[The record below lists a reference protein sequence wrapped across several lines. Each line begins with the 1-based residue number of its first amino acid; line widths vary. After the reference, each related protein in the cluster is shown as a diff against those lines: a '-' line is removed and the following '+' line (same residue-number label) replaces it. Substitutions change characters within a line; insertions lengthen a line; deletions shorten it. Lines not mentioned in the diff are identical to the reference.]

1 MNILYMLDTNICSY
15 IMRKH
20 PIEVL
25 QKMTEL
31 VNSHNSIVISA
42 VTYAELKF
50 GAIGKKA
57 NPNHGVIVDNFMRCV
72 DMVFPWDRSAVDA
85 TVQIRKELSD
95 KGIIIGSNDM
105 AIAGTAI
112 STSSVLITNNTK
124 EFERVPGLEYENWV
138 SGD

>member
-1 MNILYMLDTNICSY
+1 MRVYMLDTNICSY

-25 QKMTEL
+25 NKMDA
-31 VNSHNSIVISA
+31 VVRANNSIVISA
-42 VTYAELKF
+42 VTYAEMQF

-57 NPNHGVIVDNFMRCV
+57 NPNHGVIVENFMKCV
-72 DMVFPWDRSAVDA
+72 DMVFPWDRLAVDI
-85 TVQIRKELSD
+85 TTGIRKALSD
-95 KGIIIGSNDM
+95 NGNIIGSNDM

-112 STSSVLITNNTK
+112 STGSILVTNNTK

-138 SGD
+138 D